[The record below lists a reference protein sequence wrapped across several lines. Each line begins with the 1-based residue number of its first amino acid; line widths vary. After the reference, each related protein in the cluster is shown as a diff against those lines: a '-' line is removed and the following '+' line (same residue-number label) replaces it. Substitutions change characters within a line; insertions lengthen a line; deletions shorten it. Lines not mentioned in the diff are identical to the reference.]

1 MKRLSR
7 SDRYEI
13 IKKKVRE
20 AYQETQ
26 VLMEKLQHRL
36 NNMPENLRYSERGE
50 AIEEAIDQLYEVCD
64 SLRAVYVKDIYFP
77 GAYD

>member
-13 IKKKVRE
+13 VRKKVRE

-26 VLMEKLQHRL
+26 VLMEELQRRL
-36 NNMPENLRYSERGE
+36 DNMPENLKSSERGQAFDE
-50 AIEEAIDQLYEVCD
+50 AIGQLYDVCD

>member
-13 IKKKVRE
+13 VRKKVRE
-20 AYQETQ
+20 AYQETR
-26 VLMEKLQHRL
+26 VLIEELQCRL
-36 NNMPENLRYSERGE
+36 DNMPENLRYSETGQ
-50 AIEEAIDQLYEVCD
+50 AIEEAIAQLYAVCD
-64 SLRAVYVKDIYFP
+64 NLAYALVEDIYFP

>member
-13 IKKKVRE
+13 VRKKVRE

-26 VLMEKLQHRL
+26 VLMEELQSRL
-36 NNMPENLRYSERGE
+36 DNMPENLRYSGKGWAVEK
-50 AIEEAIDQLYEVCD
+50 AIDQLYEVSD
-64 SLRAVYVKDIYFP
+64 NLEDIYDKDIYFP